1 MGAGLSRH
9 ARSVRTLGPP
19 TPASAGTAGGPH
31 ALSRWPRARRPQR
44 EICVEGRAARRPG
57 GAGEEKVQRERHK
70 KGWKAPGA
78 LAAVAAPSPLP
89 TLFSTHPPPA
99 PIPPPAPVR
108 RRSVPAG
115 GPGGAAGPRAS
126 PRQRPAP
133 PNAGPAC
140 RGRGP
145 SSPEARLCFS
155 LREGAAPRCGREGCA
170 ARLGAPPGGAPAP
183 SLVSSARRATAGRP
197 AVAASAGDGDRRGS
211 ERDAGEPFGARR
223 RRLLRPFPYRGRE
236 RGSFAAR
243 QSIPLSAER
252 SPGAEEGAPRAGP
265 PGVPGA
271 REVSRWAGPRPRS
284 GGAARA
290 AAVLSGAAPGY

>member
-57 GAGEEKVQRERHK
+57 GGGGKGSEGKAQRGVE
-70 KGWKAPGA
+70 GA
-78 LAAVAAPSPLP
+78 RRARRRRGGFSPP
-89 TLFSTHPPPA
+89 YPLFHTPPP

-223 RRLLRPFPYRGRE
+223 RRLLRPFPYRGKE
-236 RGSFAAR
+236 RG
-243 QSIPLSAER
+243 
-252 SPGAEEGAPRAGP
+252 GALP
-265 PGVPGA
+265 PGKVSRSRPNGPLAPKRGLPGPGLRVFPGA